1 MPSPEYLDSKP
12 MRHQYRPLIL
22 LCLMFLTVGGMFTMN
37 DILLPAVMEYFKLN
51 YTQATL
57 IQVSF
62 YITYIIFPIPTA
74 WMIHKYGYRVSL
86 LVALV
91 TSAAGCFLFMPAQFY
106 HSYAIILLAI
116 FILSTG
122 ITILNVAANPFT
134 TLLGDPE
141 GAHIRINFVQSF
153 SRIGYAVTPVIAAIL
168 IYDHSG
174 AIRIYF
180 PYMLIGI
187 AILVIAAFIYLS
199 KMPSMRASKEDTF
212 SVSGLLRKSR
222 RYPHLIFGLIAMFF
236 YVGAEASTAG
246 FFIPYLTSELGF
258 EMQEAVRYLSLYYV
272 FAAVMG
278 LLAAVWLLKYVS
290 AHKLVVTF
298 ASIMIMA
305 YLIAIF
311 GDTGYNEYV
320 LASLGLGLSIM
331 FPTLFS
337 LAIEHTGDFAGN
349 GSALLNFAIVGGAVF
364 TPLQGLLADHYSV
377 ALSYTVPCLCF
388 VIIAIYALFF
398 THKPLTSRKLKKQQ
412 TKYAE
417 NFS

>member
-1 MPSPEYLDSKP
+1 
-12 MRHQYRPLIL
+12 
-22 LCLMFLTVGGMFTMN
+22 MFLTVGAMFTMN
-37 DILLPAVMEYFKLN
+37 DVLLPTVMEYFKLT

-62 YITYIIFPIPTA
+62 YITYIIFPIPIA
-74 WMIHKYGYRVSL
+74 WMIHRYGYRVSL

-91 TSAAGCFLFMPAQFY
+91 TSALGCFLFLPAQFFD
-106 HSYAIILLAI
+106 SYAIILVAI

-153 SRIGYAVTPVIAAIL
+153 SRIGYAATPVIAAVL
-168 IYDHSG
+168 IYSSTG
-174 AIRIYF
+174 EIRFYF

-187 AILVIAAFIYLS
+187 AILVIAIFIYFS
-199 KMPSMRASKEDTF
+199 RMPAMQAAKDDIF
-212 SVSGLLRKSR
+212 SVSGIIKKSR
-222 RYPHLIFGLIAMFF
+222 EYPHLLFGIIAMFF

-258 EMQEAVRYLSLYYV
+258 SLTDAVGYLTLYYI
-272 FAAVMG
+272 FAAIMG
-278 LLAAVWLLKYVS
+278 LLVAVWVLRYIS
-290 AHKLVVTF
+290 AHRLVGIFGT
-298 ASIMIMA
+298 AMIMA
-305 YLIAIF
+305 YLICIF
-311 GDTGYNEYV
+311 MDTGYNEYI

-337 LAIEHTGDFAGN
+337 LAIEDTGDFAGS

-364 TPLQGLLADHYSV
+364 TPIQGLLADHFGV
-377 ALSYTVPCLCF
+377 ATSYVIPCFCF
-388 VIIAIYALFF
+388 VVITIYALFF
-398 THKPLTSRKLKKQQ
+398 TKKPLMDRKQSLT
-412 TKYAE
+412 TKAAY
-417 NFS
+417 

>member
-1 MPSPEYLDSKP
+1 MKHNYKP
-12 MRHQYRPLIL
+12 LLL
-22 LCLMFLTVGGMFTMN
+22 LCLTFLTVGAMFTMN
-37 DILLPAVMEYFKLN
+37 DILLPTVMEYFKLN
-51 YTQATL
+51 YTEATL

-62 YITYIIFPIPTA
+62 YITYIIFPIPIA
-74 WMIHKYGYRVSL
+74 WMIHRYGYKLSL
-86 LVALV
+86 IAALV
-91 TSAAGCFLFMPAQFY
+91 TSAVGCLLFMPAQSY

-153 SRIGYAVTPVIAAIL
+153 SRIGYAVTPVIAASL
-168 IYDHSG
+168 IYDTSG
-174 AIRIYF
+174 SGEIRFYF

-187 AILVIAAFIYLS
+187 AIFVIAALIYLS
-199 KMPSMRASKEDTF
+199 KVPAMKAEKEDVF
-212 SVSGLLRKSR
+212 SVGGMLKQSR
-222 RYPHLIFGLIAMFF
+222 RYPHLLYGVIAMFF

-246 FFIPYLTSELGF
+246 FFIPYLTTELGYD
-258 EMQEAVRYLSLYYV
+258 MQAAVKYLTLYYV

-278 LLAAVWLLKYVS
+278 LIVAVWLLKYIQ
-290 AHKLVVTF
+290 AHKLVGIF
-298 ASIMIMA
+298 GIGMIAA

-311 GDTGYNEYV
+311 FDTGYNEYV

-337 LAIEHTGDFAGN
+337 LAIENTGEFAGR

-364 TPLQGLLADHYSV
+364 APLQGMIADSHSV
-377 ALSYTVPCLCF
+377 ALSYVVPCFCF
-388 VIIAIYALFF
+388 VVITIYALFF
-398 THKPLTSRKLKKQQ
+398 TEVPLMERKKKRLEAG
-412 TKYAE
+412 YAE
-417 NFS
+417 YPS